1 MLKLRIKKDDD
12 MSNRK
17 QLLAAVRQGDYAHA
31 GEEEAIEIAMGLIP
45 KRPDQWLLDVGCG
58 LGGTAHYLEQQGWG
72 KVTGIDI
79 DPAMVNYAKSHY
91 SHINFFET
99 EAKALSTIFLHPT
112 FDVVY
117 SFNAFFCFPD
127 QGLCL
132 NEMAK
137 IAKHNA
143 DLMIFDY
150 ASPGM
155 YTNKNPFF
163 YPAGHSFSKV
173 FSPINLDAIEK
184 VLSENHWELKN
195 TINLRDKYLNWY
207 EWLVEKMNQQKPD
220 LIQKFGELTFDGL
233 YDGYVVLLDLLSSG
247 VVSGAVIHAKRQ

>member
-1 MLKLRIKKDDD
+1 
-12 MSNRK
+12 MSHRK

-45 KRPDQWLLDVGCG
+45 KRSEQLLLDVGCG

-72 KVTGIDI
+72 RATGVDI
-79 DPAMVNYAKSHY
+79 DPDMVNYAKSHY
-91 SHINFFET
+91 SHIKFFEAA
-99 EAKALSTIFLHPT
+99 AKALSTLFLEPK

-117 SFNAFFCFPD
+117 SFNAFFCFPE

-137 IAKHNA
+137 VAKHHA
-143 DLMIFDY
+143 DLIIFDY
-150 ASPGM
+150 ASPGV

-163 YPAGHSFSKV
+163 DPEGRAFSKI
-173 FSPINLDAIEK
+173 FSPINLDTIENILIK
-184 VLSENHWELKN
+184 NDWELKN
-195 TINLRDKYLNWY
+195 IINLRDKYLNWY
-207 EWLVEKMNQQKPD
+207 EWLVEKMNSQKSD

-247 VVSGAVIHAKRQ
+247 EVSGAVIHAKRQ